1 MPRARA
7 SLAWVSSPRSCLR
20 FLSTTCFRS
29 VEPFACAARSTRATR
44 RALLLIVLGSCCA
57 CFAPPTDPNVT
68 TLSDGE
74 RHNPLVPCG
83 HNCLR
88 RRVHNPSDGGSWVR
102 LFDREIRLS
111 SVSPPFDVDFLAL
124 KRPSEPDEFDPGMA
138 CGRASIDGGTHA
150 RSPSEVAYVRR
161 RVSAPSRRSVRT
173 RRLFP
178 TQGRERLLSLR
189 REETATFGMLELRG
203 VSMPFPWNR
212 PGGKTPPKSQPIER
226 PHVTTVQFWRIRRGI
241 PTCPTN
247 LRRAMR
253 VSDEAM
259 GFVSGVRCR
268 TPAQTRRENL
278 DRWKSKGTMRPKS
291 FTAVEAD
298 ETGGPEA
305 RGWLASFAW
314 PMHWR
319 TGVLFSGEKAIANLP
334 QDAGMD
340 DVGRWRWPLPAMT
353 VRAGGELVVGGR
365 WALKPLL
372 STVLH
377 KRIEGMRARIDVLP
391 RPHVTLGIPYY
402 VDGSTLLVE
411 ATTAGVDQKGH
422 GPSLRLTLR
431 KQGNLKLQAHLG
443 AQGLRINIMRS
454 TETQDSILSV
464 GGSLVAGRRIGAPCV
479 NYHPPVRIESL
490 VVDAEGK
497 GLVQSWKVFQ
507 NSSSVNRRGVPK
519 VVALVPGHYIDPGY
533 DTGAPGER
541 EQGRRVAD
549 KASWMLKQCGW
560 QVLRP
565 DQDLH
570 HYSWLEY
577 NRWVNHRTLEGIPI
591 VEIHGQGRS
600 SRIQGQ
606 LTGVIGQ
613 RDAPL
618 NNELASSFGFFPMN
632 WRHLRVARNGG
643 TVLEAFNTDKLKHM
657 TFRQRVQAAHNLAA
671 LVASSIV
678 RSEEATTASKQNIV
692 EAGCSLTGCPRE

>member
-1 MPRARA
+1 MRGMERAAPVVPFETVA
-7 SLAWVSSPRSCLR
+7 SAWRMDGASSPSLQRRNCHRGILGR
-20 FLSTTCFRS
+20 KCRTI
-29 VEPFACAARSTRATR
+29 PF
-44 RALLLIVLGSCCA
+44 
-57 CFAPPTDPNVT
+57 
-68 TLSDGE
+68 
-74 RHNPLVPCG
+74 
-83 HNCLR
+83 
-88 RRVHNPSDGGSWVR
+88 
-102 LFDREIRLS
+102 
-111 SVSPPFDVDFLAL
+111 
-124 KRPSEPDEFDPGMA
+124 
-138 CGRASIDGGTHA
+138 
-150 RSPSEVAYVRR
+150 
-161 RVSAPSRRSVRT
+161 PSRRQRFV
-173 RRLFP
+173 
-178 TQGRERLLSLR
+178 
-189 REETATFGMLELRG
+189 
-203 VSMPFPWNR
+203 N
-212 PGGKTPPKSQPIER
+212 PPSSQPIER
-226 PHVTTVQFWRIRRGI
+226 PHVTTVQVCRIRRRI
-241 PTCPTN
+241 RTCPTN

-268 TPAQTRRENL
+268 TTAQTRRENL

-298 ETGGPEA
+298 ETGGPDA

-314 PMHWR
+314 PMQWR
-319 TGVLFSGEKAIANLP
+319 SGVLFSGEKAIANLP

-340 DVGRWRWPLPAMT
+340 DVGRWKWPLPAMT

-365 WALKPLL
+365 WALKPML

-411 ATTAGVDQKGH
+411 ATTKGVDRNGR

-443 AQGLRINIMRS
+443 AQGLRLKFMRS
-454 TETQDSILSV
+454 TETQDSILNV
-464 GGSLVAGRRIGAPCV
+464 GGSLVAGRRIGAPEA
-479 NYHPPVRIESL
+479 NDHLPAGIESL

-507 NSSSVNRRGVPK
+507 NSASVNRRGIPK

-577 NRWVNHRTLEGIPI
+577 NHWVNRRTLEGIPI

-643 TVLEAFNTDKLKHM
+643 TVLEAFNTDKLKRM
-657 TFRQRVQAAHNLAA
+657 TFRQQVQAAHNLAA
-671 LVASSIV
+671 LIASSIV
-678 RSEEATTASKQNIV
+678 RSEEASTASKQNAV